1 MGGFDEYMW
10 VVWLTESHH
19 WIEWMNHQSILFQWM
34 SMTDGWFNQPIIP
47 PSISLVFSAWSSK
60 ETHKTLLKVDRTRVI
75 QLWDWA
81 GWKRDWMWSLKWKEG
96 SVVQD
101 ESLSF
106 FTNLLQNDAA
116 FSQSWNTA
124 AKYVHVMQWTAIF
137 IFCHKFL
144 RNMCSIQVFMLI
156 KTILW
161 LKHKLCCRN
170 DGTESYWHW
179 QHSLDGVKSTACYK
193 RVNKRMIQ
201 TIVIGEFFRSMI
213 TIDCHF
219 ISELSPQSYKEHN
232 FSCFSISVKDDNFY
246 LWIISNPKIYSISC
260 VNEVGKVK
268 TPIKVFQ
275 YSIFKNSYKAFLSF

>member
-1 MGGFDEYMW
+1 MNFNLAPCGSKAYIDWHHSTQLASPHRDYRCCCDTRCGILIVVFKLAKNGHETVGGFDEYMW

-161 LKHKLCCRN
+161 LEHQLCCRN

-179 QHSLDGVKSTACYK
+179 QHSLDGVKSTTGY
-193 RVNKRMIQ
+193 
-201 TIVIGEFFRSMI
+201 T
-213 TIDCHF
+213 
-219 ISELSPQSYKEHN
+219 KE
-232 FSCFSISVKDDNFY
+232 
-246 LWIISNPKIYSISC
+246 
-260 VNEVGKVK
+260 
-268 TPIKVFQ
+268 
-275 YSIFKNSYKAFLSF
+275 